1 MSFSKY
7 EAEIK
12 KAYNDIKKEK
22 KRIPRSNEMP
32 HLSVIIR
39 EYQTWNQFVAVME
52 KKPYH
57 DNVGVISNAKIVS
70 EVQALYHEKG
80 YPPRSTDYDRYS
92 TAQNRFGAWED
103 VLNAAN
109 IPHTNIKGSNLT
121 VEELDYLMNKI
132 KSTGETN
139 FSWRNLRKEYHYPV
153 GAAIKAFGSMKGL
166 RKHYHIE
173 DPVLHVT
180 RAELVS
186 AYMTIKRQ
194 QYTVSL
200 NSMSNYFNCSDK
212 TMNRLINE
220 NNQGEGFIS
229 FQRQMEDVAVN

>member
-12 KAYNDIKKEK
+12 KAYNDIKKGK

-57 DNVGVISNAKIVS
+57 DNVGVISNAKIIS

-153 GAAIKAFGSMKGL
+153 GAAI
-166 RKHYHIE
+166 
-173 DPVLHVT
+173 
-180 RAELVS
+180 
-186 AYMTIKRQ
+186 
-194 QYTVSL
+194 
-200 NSMSNYFNCSDK
+200 
-212 TMNRLINE
+212 
-220 NNQGEGFIS
+220 
-229 FQRQMEDVAVN
+229 